1 MWKCNKCGAENEDSA
16 KLCEVCGTAEATKKN
31 KKRNLIIG
39 IILAAVIVIGVLALI
54 FSSLNKPDNSD
65 AVSYTDIMENNPEIT
80 EKDAAFEV
88 NGNKV
93 GKEIWDY
100 YFSSAAKTYANANG
114 GVTLEEI
121 DWDKKDED
129 GQTALEKVKYDA
141 MSQIIRNAAVSSY
154 AKDWGISLT
163 DEDLNL
169 IEVDLDYWKQVYGD
183 DIYKELGVKDE
194 ATFRAVY
201 KDVLLSNR
209 VLNTVSD
216 EPEKYLKGVDLTK
229 YANNRSATIKILGV
243 TKGEGTSVNDNA
255 KAEIDDIKARLDAGE
270 DFDALWLESYESMTG
285 MAAEKPTMET
295 VYENGPTEENVAK
308 AALALSIGETSDV
321 IETSY
326 SYVII
331 TRVAGYTEIEN
342 YMVAESDVG
351 INKSMI
357 KESKVK

>member
-1 MWKCNKCGAENEDSA
+1 MWKCNICGAENADDTLVCEDCGAAKSA
-16 KLCEVCGTAEATKKN
+16 KKN
-31 KKRNLIIG
+31 KNRNIIIG
-39 IILAAVIVIGVLALI
+39 IILAAIVVIGVLALI

-65 AVSYTDIMENNPEIT
+65 AVSYSDIMENNPEIT
-80 EKDAAFEV
+80 EKDVAFEV

-93 GKEIWDY
+93 SKDIWNY
-100 YFSSAAKTYANANG
+100 YFSSAAKSYANTNG
-114 GVTLEEI
+114 GVALDEI
-121 DWDKKDED
+121 DWGKKDES

-194 ATFRAVY
+194 ATFRSVY

-209 VLNTVSD
+209 VLNTVS
-216 EPEKYLKGVDLTK
+216 ESPEKYLKGVDLAK
-229 YANNRSATIKILGV
+229 YANNQSATVKIFGV
-243 TKGEGTSVNDNA
+243 SKGEGTSVNDSA
-255 KAEIDDIKARLDAGE
+255 KTEIDSIKARLDAGE
-270 DFDALWLESYESMTG
+270 SFDTLWLECYENMTG
-285 MAAEKPTMET
+285 MKADKPTMET
-295 VYENGPTEENVAK
+295 VYKNGTTEENVAN
-308 AALALSIGETSDV
+308 AALALQIGETSDI

-326 SYVII
+326 SYVIV

-351 INKSMI
+351 INKTMI
-357 KESKVK
+357 KESEVK